1 MTRKTVNEVLERL
14 WNDSGDEEDI
24 SGDDLMTKVMKIIA
38 TSLEA
43 QRTMFQVCYYPC
55 LEIYHTQYHY

>member
-43 QRTMFQVCYYPC
+43 QRTMFQVGYYPC
-55 LEIYHTQYHY
+55 LEIYHTQYHC